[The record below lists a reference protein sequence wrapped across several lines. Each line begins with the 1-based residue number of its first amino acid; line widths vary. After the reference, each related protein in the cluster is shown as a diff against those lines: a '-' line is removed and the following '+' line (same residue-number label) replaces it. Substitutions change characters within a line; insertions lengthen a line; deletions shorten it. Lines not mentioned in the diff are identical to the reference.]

1 MIAIKNAKII
11 TVTNGTIEN
20 GTVLINNGKI
30 IAIGQNISIP
40 ANTEVIDATGKW
52 VTPGFIDAHSHI
64 SVETMPHAHGES
76 LDLNETTSPT
86 TPQIRAID
94 ALYPDD
100 YSIHSARKAGITTSH
115 TLPGSANICG
125 GTGIT
130 FKHKQGKTIFDLV
143 IPNSEQMKF
152 ALGENPKALYGGRN
166 VMPKTRMGNAAIF
179 RELLFNAKEYSD
191 ALLQYEKDPTKAKP
205 KADFKLNSLVPV
217 IRREMK
223 ARIHCHRSDDIVTA
237 IRIAEEFKLDYA
249 LEHVT
254 EGHLI
259 KEFLANKNP
268 ICVLGPLYG
277 SPAKSETRNRS
288 DENAA
293 ILASAG
299 ITICI
304 SQDASGGISNLPMN
318 VGRAIAN
325 GLNEQTAFEA
335 VTINPARLLGIDTRT
350 GSIEVEK
357 DADISIWSG
366 HPFCSMSRCEITI
379 IDGEIYNNINQ

>member
-1 MIAIKNAKII
+1 MLAIKNAKII
-11 TVTNGTIEN
+11 TITNGIIEN
-20 GTVLINNGKI
+20 GTILINNGKI
-30 IAIGQNISIP
+30 IAVGQNISIP
-40 ANTEVIDATGKW
+40 ANTDVIDGSGKW
-52 VTPGFIDAHSHI
+52 VTPGLIDAHSHL
-64 SVETMPHAHGES
+64 SVENMPHAYGES
-76 LDLNETTSPT
+76 IDLNETTSPT

-94 ALYPDD
+94 ALYPED
-100 YSIHSARKAGITTSH
+100 YSIMSARKSGITTSH

-125 GTGIT
+125 GTGVT

-152 ALGENPKALYGGRN
+152 ALGENPKNLYGGRN
-166 VMPKTRMGNAAIF
+166 VMPKTRMGNAAIL

-191 ALLQYEKDPTKAKP
+191 ALLQYEKDPSGTKP
-205 KADFKLNSLVPV
+205 KSDFKLNALVPV
-217 IRREMK
+217 IRRNMK

-259 KEFLANKNP
+259 KEFLAEKNP
-268 ICVLGPLYG
+268 ICVLGPLFG
-277 SPAKSETRNRS
+277 SPSKSETRNRS
-288 DENAA
+288 DKNAA
-293 ILASAG
+293 ILSSSG
-299 ITICI
+299 ITICL

-325 GLNEQTAFEA
+325 GLNEQTAFES
-335 VTINPARLLGIDTRT
+335 VTINPAKLLGIDKQV

-357 DADISIWSG
+357 DADLAIWNG
-366 HPFCSMSRCEITI
+366 HPFSSLTICEATI
-379 IDGEIYNNINQ
+379 IDGILYDNLE